1 MRTVSQLLTNKKNW
15 TDGDFGTHRIER
27 VQTIPQGVSILEGA
41 RKMNEHHVGSL
52 VVLDTF
58 DRMIGIISERDILT
72 RVVADQ
78 RDPVSTL
85 IQDVMT
91 RDVVS
96 CDAQTPLTQVRSIM
110 SEQRIRHIPV
120 LEDGALVGM
129 ISIGDLN
136 AACNADLNIEV
147 KSMREYITQG

>member
-1 MRTVSQLLTNKKNW
+1 MRTVSQLLTNKQNW
-15 TDGDFGTHRIER
+15 ADGDFGTHRIER
-27 VQTIPQGVSILEGA
+27 VQTIPQGANILEGA

-52 VVLDTF
+52 VVLDPF

-120 LEDGALVGM
+120 LEDGSLIGM

-136 AACNADLNIEV
+136 AACNAELNIEV

>member
-1 MRTVSQLLTNKKNW
+1 MLTVAQLLDNKKNW
-15 TDGDFGTHRIER
+15 HEGDFGTNRIER
-27 VQTIPQGVSILEGA
+27 VQTIAQGASVLDGA

-78 RDPVSTL
+78 RDPAATIVST
-85 IQDVMT
+85 VMT
-91 RDVVS
+91 EDVIS
-96 CDAQTPLTQVRSIM
+96 CDPKTRLTEVRHM
-110 SEQRIRHIPV
+110 MTEKRIRHIPV
-120 LEDGALVGM
+120 LDEGSLIGM

-136 AACNADLNIEV
+136 AANNADLNIEV
-147 KSMREYITQG
+147 KSMRQYITQG